1 MTEKVSEKLTL
12 ASFQMTHVLLK
23 TKRPYT
29 ELQTVVLPC
38 LKIAEALIHGE
49 RNSVAK
55 IEEIPVSDTTV
66 YRRSL
71 SIGED
76 LENQLLLKLRKAPS
90 FGIQLDETTD
100 VGSEAQLLV
109 FCRFPDVELNK
120 ISEHYLACQP
130 LGMNAN
136 STAIFQKLDDYFKQ
150 NNLSWKKCKS
160 VTTDSAAAMQGK
172 INDVVS
178 KIKDVSPDCISI
190 HCVIHQ
196 KALVA
201 KKLKGTINNESSAV
215 FQSAMSL
222 VW

>member
-1 MTEKVSEKLTL
+1 MP
-12 ASFQMTHVLLK
+12 QN
-23 TKRPYT
+23 
-29 ELQTVVLPC
+29 
-38 LKIAEALIHGE
+38 AETLIHGG

-55 IEEIPVSDTTV
+55 VEEIPVSDTTV

-90 FGIQLDETTD
+90 FGIQLNETTD

-120 ISEHYLACQP
+120 ISEHYVFCQL
-130 LGMNAN
+130 LGVNTN

-150 NNLSWKKCKS
+150 NNLSWKKCNS
-160 VTTDSAAAMQGK
+160 VTTDGAATMQGK
-172 INDVVS
+172 INGVVS

-190 HCVIHQ
+190 QCVIHRE
-196 KALVA
+196 ALDA
-201 KKLKGTINNESSAV
+201 KKLKETVNNESSAV
-215 FQSAMSL
+215 FRSFLGDVISMVNYIRGRAKKHRMFMKL
-222 VW
+222 

>member
-1 MTEKVSEKLTL
+1 MPSKLFSHLKNQHPEHEHKSQKFFQSKLAAYVKEQRDFEARVTEKVSEKLTL

-23 TKRPYT
+23 TKQLYT

-38 LKIAEALIHGE
+38 LKIAEALIHGG

-55 IEEIPVSDTTV
+55 VEEIPVSDTTV

-120 ISEHYLACQP
+120 ISEHYLFCQR
-130 LGMNAN
+130 LWVNAN
-136 STAIFQKLDDYFKQ
+136 SAAIFQKLDDYFK
-150 NNLSWKKCKS
+150 
-160 VTTDSAAAMQGK
+160 
-172 INDVVS
+172 
-178 KIKDVSPDCISI
+178 
-190 HCVIHQ
+190 
-196 KALVA
+196 
-201 KKLKGTINNESSAV
+201 
-215 FQSAMSL
+215 
-222 VW
+222 